1 MTIEE
6 LRTHVGR
13 LIRIKTELYWNE
25 GGGRGWDG
33 VPERLCI
40 LLDVAD
46 RRYVRPV
53 WVASDGYGRLAN
65 RCLYLLIDEKPQWI
79 ALKKESFEF
88 VK

>member
-6 LRTHVGR
+6 LRSHIGC
-13 LIRIKTELYWNE
+13 LIRIKTELYWY
-25 GGGRGWDG
+25 GGGRSWDG

-46 RRYVRPV
+46 RRYVRPN
-53 WVASDGYGRLAN
+53 WVATDGWGRLAN
-65 RCLYLLIDEKPQWI
+65 RCLYLLIDEQPQWI
-79 ALKKESFEF
+79 ALKKESFEL